1 MNKIFAPFLPPW
13 AETGLQPAFYD
24 VESGTVLQQ
33 TARMWAKVQQLI
45 RLFNEF
51 SENVTNEV
59 NAFEQNVNDN
69 IEQFEHDV
77 NETVNDYIEKFTA
90 LKDFVDDYFENL
102 DVQEEINNKLDAM
115 TADGTLQEIITTY
128 IQSNVAWTFDS
139 IAEMK
144 TATNLIDGS
153 YAQTFGFYTKGDAGG
168 ATYLIR
174 NKEVSDTP
182 DEITIIELD
191 DNTLVAE
198 LIIEPDMNVKQ
209 FGAKGDNTTD
219 DTTSIQTAINNVSHL
234 SFTPD
239 TYRCVYVNFEDNQ
252 TIEGNGATLNCLLNT
267 AGLIGFGSNLVIRNL
282 TIHSL
287 NDDREWNRLDLRDE
301 SYITFENCTFSG
313 FQQQTIVPPSIGLNC
328 WALYI
333 RDCHDIRV
341 INCNFVDNNFQDVLI
356 EYNNYNI
363 YFENCNGS
371 YNNEEGLIVDIE
383 PSQVYQYNENIKFTN
398 CVFRSFL
405 TYEYFNMCNS
415 NKSITVDSCV
425 INKFLFKGGNLTI
438 INSPIL
444 SFYDKQSQDF
454 LNGDG
459 ILTLKDSINI
469 GDNLVT
475 DPYLKD
481 ISYNTN
487 SYWKV
492 TYASTTWKS
501 ICERVADVNGDYLAL
516 NKDASVQ
523 RNIIIKSED
532 IEASAGDLFLIKQNC
547 RAYYPTSA
555 ASGATA
561 HHTRVEFYDNTDTQL
576 SVLKLAN
583 NRGPNDTQQ
592 DFSERSNIIKCPENT
607 AYFRL
612 IIRNGDQDAVYRA
625 DYRAIGIYKLKC
637 SMEDRNSI
645 NNLGSGNGK
654 SYIAVENPATSSN
667 LKINHFTGERCYYGT
682 PTTYIGAVCTDGTN
696 STWKEFGA
704 LAA

>member
-1 MNKIFAPFLPPW
+1 MNKIFVPFLPPW

-33 TARMWAKVQQLI
+33 TARMYNKVNQLT

-51 SENVTNEV
+51 SEATSEEV
-59 NAFEQNVNDN
+59 NAFEREVNA
-69 IEQFEHDV
+69 
-77 NETVNDYIEKFTA
+77 TVEDYIEKFTA
-90 LKDFVDDYFENL
+90 LKDFVDDYFDNL
-102 DVQEEINNKLDAM
+102 DVQEEINNKLNAM
-115 TADGTLQEIITTY
+115 VEDGTLQEIITTY
-128 IQSNVAWTFDS
+128 IQSNVAWTFDN
-139 IAEMK
+139 IAEMQ
-144 TATNLIDGS
+144 TATNLIAGS
-153 YAQTFGFYTKGDAGG
+153 YTETFGFYQIGDSGG
-168 ATYLIR
+168 AKYIIREPEESETANNITTFDIVGGLI
-174 NKEVSDTP
+174 
-182 DEITIIELD
+182 
-191 DNTLVAE
+191 AE
-198 LIIEPDMNVKQ
+198 LVITTSMNVKQ
-209 FGAKGDNTTD
+209 FGAKGDDTTD
-219 DTTSIQTAINNVSHL
+219 DTTAIQTAINNVKHL

-239 TYRCVYVNFEDNQ
+239 TYRCVYVNFEDDQ

-267 AGLIGFGSNLVIRNL
+267 AGLIGFGSNLIIRNL
-282 TIHSL
+282 TINSL
-287 NDDREWNRLDLRDE
+287 NNDREWNRLDLRDE

-313 FQQQTIVPPSIGLNC
+313 FQQQSIVPPSIGLNC

-333 RDCHDIRV
+333 RDCHDIKV

-356 EYNNYNI
+356 EFNNYNI

-371 YNNEEGLIVDIE
+371 YNNEEGFIVDIE
-383 PSQVYQYNENIKFTN
+383 PSQAYQYNENIKFTN

-425 INKFLFKGGNLTI
+425 INKFLYKGGDLTI

-444 SFYDKQSQDF
+444 SFYEKQSQDF

-481 ISYNTN
+481 VSYNSN

-492 TYASTTWKS
+492 TYTSTTWKS
-501 ICERVADVNGDYLAL
+501 ICERIADVNGDYLAL

-532 IEASAGDLFLIKQNC
+532 IAASAGDLFLIKQNC
-547 RAYYPTSA
+547 RAYYPTSV

-576 SVLKLAN
+576 SVIKLSN

-592 DFSERSNIIKCPENT
+592 DFSERSNIIECPENT

-637 SMEDRNSI
+637 SMDDRNSI

-654 SYIAVENPATSSN
+654 SYIAVENPATNNN
-667 LKINHFTGERCYYGT
+667 LKINHFTGERCYYRT
-682 PTTYIGAVCTDGTN
+682 PTTYIGAVCTDGANNTY
-696 STWKEFGA
+696 KEFGA
-704 LAA
+704 LES